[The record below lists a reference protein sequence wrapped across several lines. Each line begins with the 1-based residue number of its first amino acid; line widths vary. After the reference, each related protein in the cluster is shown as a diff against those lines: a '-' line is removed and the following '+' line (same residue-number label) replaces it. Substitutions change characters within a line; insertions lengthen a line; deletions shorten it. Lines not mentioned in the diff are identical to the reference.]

1 MVACL
6 QAREE
11 NEELRHRLC
20 EALVARRFPRD
31 DNGDSEAG
39 TEWVLSLAESC
50 EREAEAKLEKGKGEC
65 GEHCCAQAKKEL
77 QQVAQQ
83 QDSLRRS
90 NEDLKANQEEMDSLQ
105 QAFKRNEDAL
115 CAKLFSLSEQ
125 LRSFKSLNADLEA
138 KNADLE
144 AKRSA

>member
-11 NEELRHRLC
+11 NEELRRRLC
-20 EALVARRFPRD
+20 EALVARGIPRD

-39 TEWVLSLAESC
+39 TEWALSLAESC

-65 GEHCCAQAKKEL
+65 GEHCAQAKKEL
-77 QQVAQQ
+77 QQQVAQQ

-90 NEDLKANQEEMDSLQ
+90 NEDLKANQEELDSLQ
-105 QAFKRNEDAL
+105 QG
-115 CAKLFSLSEQ
+115 S
-125 LRSFKSLNADLEA
+125 NATKMPWVQKCFL
-138 KNADLE
+138 
-144 AKRSA
+144 

>member
-39 TEWVLSLAESC
+39 TEWALSLEESC
-50 EREAEAKLEKGKGEC
+50 VREAEAKLENENQDLTD
-65 GEHCCAQAKKEL
+65 APAK
-77 QQVAQQ
+77 A
-83 QDSLRRS
+83 RP
-90 NEDLKANQEEMDSLQ
+90 
-105 QAFKRNEDAL
+105 
-115 CAKLFSLSEQ
+115 
-125 LRSFKSLNADLEA
+125 
-138 KNADLE
+138 
-144 AKRSA
+144 